1 MYQYGFVL
9 IFIET
14 MKAQYNDDDDHESGM
29 GTSIISDG
37 KSTTISE
44 VS

>member
-1 MYQYGFVL
+1 MFCFVL
-9 IFIET
+9 FSDAEL
-14 MKAQYNDDDDHESGM
+14 MKAHYNDDDDHESGM

-37 KSTTISE
+37 KSTIFSE